1 MRRLIKP
8 DQDKSLAEA
17 FQCKKGDGNCSI
29 FVRSSS
35 KNRCKACLLKK
46 CLQLYNLP
54 KEWPRLQELLP
65 PTMRNGEIK
74 PLPFVSAFQLKSDI
88 NTSGSSSCNS
98 SGSDPMSPKS
108 SGLNNLFGSS
118 LASCRRLM
126 PTWSTSK
133 ESGESNE
140 FRSFTSL
147 SNPLAKNNSKFGS
160 SPQIVP
166 NVNLEKPSIMASSL
180 NASLSPNSESSNKKT
195 PDVKETK
202 STSPKTES
210 TATVSTK
217 AAALPNGNPVEP
229 EETTRPRLRKK
240 DRSDSAAA
248 STAATSTTASTT
260 PSTLTPAVTAIAS
273 TELGKRQR
281 IDLKGPRVKHVCR
294 SASIVLGQPVATFG
308 DENQILDTLDTPP
321 RPESPNGIVDFH
333 EPPASITAA
342 QNDKQTEQNSECAD
356 STRLSP
362 PATPIINDYDSES
375 TSKEQMGEKSPGDSS
390 KSDDASITSIE
401 SLKRNDE
408 TKPTTRKVSRPNPVT
423 SNSSIIPAI
432 NNKKVNSFM
441 RKPIQKP
448 AVKNTAPT
456 ISIDFWENY
465 DPAEVSQSGFGL
477 IFSEEVQQ
485 INRLCFLC
493 GSFGQDPMIRC
504 FVCCEHYHPYCV
516 EDEYNLKQQISL
528 DDTNVSLMDTSMI
541 SCMGGSK
548 ENLLNW
554 SCPRCTV
561 CNSCNMKSDFHLW
574 VKCQKCH
581 KNYHS
586 TCLGTSKRLGA
597 DRPLICAGCLKCKSC
612 RTVNVSKFVG
622 NLPMCSPCFKL
633 RQKGK
638 FCPLCQKCYDDND
651 FNIKMMEC
659 GVCKRWVHSKC
670 ENLTDE
676 QYNMLSVLPEN
687 IEFICRICDP
697 NASSWRDAVSAE
709 FKTGLWS
716 IVKLLSKTRQA
727 CALLKLSPRKKPSIC
742 RFCISNGLSP
752 AAAPF
757 ESDFDDP
764 FDFTASQMN
773 GDGNGL
779 LPTMK
784 CYCSS
789 SLTQKPNTSQSL
801 IDIKQKILANKYYS
815 LADFNYDMN
824 VVINAA
830 ASEDLMIAYKEILS
844 EAFPWFQNETKACT
858 DALVEDMYDSCSFD
872 QSAMMENDETDQQAP
887 MVNIPDDI
895 DEYFYQS
902 MPMNDTRICMF
913 CKGCGDGASIN
924 ESRLLYCG
932 QNSWVHAN
940 CAMWSAEVF
949 EEIDG
954 SLQNVHGAIS
964 RGRMIKCS
972 ECGNKGATVG
982 CNVRN
987 CGEHYHFPCA
997 RKVDCAFM
1005 TDKTVFCPQHS
1016 RNATN
1021 DGKVEKE
1028 TNFEVRRSV
1037 YVELD
1042 RKRKRSVCPK
1052 RVQFMIGSLH
1062 VKQLGRFVPQLSDC
1076 ADAIVPVDFQCTRW
1090 YWSTKEPWKMVEYTI
1105 RTRVESNLNVATD
1118 AGRNFTVDH
1127 SKCFNKVQS
1136 GLAKIAKWHTSLI
1149 NGDDYENFAYLD
1161 RHIKLLSGHNEETN
1175 EDEPQTNAD
1184 VFPPEIQEIF
1194 NEIPHDI
1201 LDVFSTLDILG
1212 GFPEAEALST
1222 TGDTKT
1228 EIIMNSDLLRDNTT
1242 DDDLSQGSQNLEN
1255 WTSVNMNAEDAM
1267 LSARSAAGQM
1277 HLKRSKSDLFARN
1290 TFGNKLDPAISVK
1303 RRKRLEMKLP
1313 EAFLL
1318 GLRKDE
1324 ISNNINEITRQCLQ
1338 SEEMKNKSFIW
1349 TAAQR
1354 IVQLNNESQ
1363 QQQQPQKNNALSK
1376 NSFKISQ
1383 LDGMNDIAID
1393 IRSQNT
1399 PVRCDRCHCTYL
1411 TQDLY
1416 RRHLTTCEQF
1426 SPTSESDLDLMSK
1439 STDIRQ
1445 QQQPQT
1451 IQSNMVIASVNGQ
1464 DYCNIPILQQN
1475 NQNQQIFGLGA
1486 NINQLAMQNSMQIH
1500 NGQSLP
1506 IASIQNGT
1514 LPVQMQGMFINPT
1527 TGTIQQQQS
1536 QLFGQP
1542 LTLGA
1547 IQQPVFPLQNIAQT
1561 ATSQNIQY
1569 QPQII
1574 TCSAANT
1581 SHVFT
1586 VTPSQ
1591 QQNITTSNY
1600 ASIKTIQTQPQI
1612 NRNAIILPQSEK
1624 NSPIK
1629 KQAIS
1634 KLQMSPTRAKGGRIG
1649 VAAGA
1654 QKTIQIKK
1662 ANVIK
1667 TENGNKTVA
1676 HITNTSVTNIR
1687 PTSTT
1692 QVDNNNIVIQSA
1704 ANPTQSQPII
1714 VQQVAQT
1721 ANQGN
1726 LLQYVTSDGNNGLQ
1740 YFTMPTNDV
1749 KPLQTATQ
1757 YLTPNPLIPG
1767 TFQLQSDNNN
1777 LVLANTASGLQVLP
1791 NGTLQLAQAQQPQVI
1806 GTLIQPQATP
1816 IQCGMM
1822 SSEQMVLGTT
1832 PSFEMVTNPLSGC
1845 MLLNNQPVYY
1855 GYETVQI
1862 QQNTVMQSQQ
1872 FVSTAMQ
1879 GFSQNASFS
1888 ATTTQVFQASKIE
1901 PIMDMPSGYVVLNA
1915 DGTIITPQAQQP
1927 QILTTANLLQQGI
1940 PQLQNQTAQIQP
1952 TAAGNTWR
1960 IIDDKSSIFSTA
1972 NQNPTIIHS
1981 QASAQPM
1988 QTTAINT
1995 ISMQSP
2001 IAAPAQ
2007 QPSPLPIVGN
2017 TIKTS
2022 PAPVIQLQKV
2032 QPQKQVIKQRAPKQ
2046 SYNAKTVPKPTVKS
2060 SPIVVNEISSASVN
2074 DVKVLNVTSKSTA
2087 KLDMNNTQTPLITT
2101 SSGNDVKISS
2111 KVVPPIVTTQRKNAT
2126 AKPIGPA
2133 AVNKVSAAATVKPKI
2148 VGKTLKQQP
2157 PAPIQQHK
2165 PIPAVSISAPTTTL
2179 PLPTIA
2185 VTTAKPTQ
2193 QAIKP
2198 DLSALKPIAIPKS
2211 PLPILS
2217 IDPPT
2222 SDTAVSADAN
2232 ASNTNTLNFP
2242 AKSSTPESSPMQQSP
2257 TISSTGNQ
2265 FTLQTSN
2272 PPTPASQPNL
2282 NSPPISDASSKPASA
2297 PFAPNINN
2305 QTQINLPLSS
2315 SIQLPTAPYANGNS
2329 FCSFSIQY
2337 TTFGFSFIFI
2347 EPNLKI
2353 NYILFE
2359 QAFRPTW

>member
-1 MRRLIKP
+1 MKRLTNS
-8 DQDKSLAEA
+8 DDKTPTKV
-17 FQCKKGDGNCSI
+17 FKCKKGGNCAILAGS
-29 FVRSSS
+29 VKTS
-35 KNRCKACLLKK
+35 KKRCQACLLKK
-46 CLQLYNLP
+46 FLQLHNLP
-54 KEWPRLQELLP
+54 NNIRSRVQKLLP
-65 PTMRNGEIK
+65 TAMRNGETNA
-74 PLPFVSAFQLKSDI
+74 FASAFKLKTDA
-88 NTSGSSSCNS
+88 NTSCGNNSSSS
-98 SGSDPMSPKS
+98 SGSDLMSPKS

-118 LASCRRLM
+118 LASCRRLV

-133 ESGESNE
+133 DSAETNE

-147 SNPLAKNNSKFGS
+147 SNPLTKNNSKFGS

-166 NVNLEKPSIMASSL
+166 NILEKPSIMASSL
-180 NASLSPNSESSNKKT
+180 NASLSPKSESTSKKEKT
-195 PDVKETK
+195 ETKETK
-202 STSPKTES
+202 STSPKTEAS
-210 TATVSTK
+210 VSVSSK
-217 AAALPNGNPVEP
+217 AVTPSNGSSSEP
-229 EETTRPRLRKK
+229 EESTRLRLRKK
-240 DRSDSAAA
+240 DRTDPVAASAATTGT
-248 STAATSTTASTT
+248 TATTASTT
-260 PSTLTPAVTAIAS
+260 SSTLTPAVTAIAGA
-273 TELGKRQR
+273 ELGKRQR

-294 SASIVLGQPVATFG
+294 SASIVLGQPIATFG

-342 QNDKQTEQNSECAD
+342 QNEKHNEQNECAD

-375 TSKEQMGEKSPGDSS
+375 TSKEQMGEKSPSDSN
-390 KSDDASITSIE
+390 KSDDASVTSIE
-401 SLKRNDE
+401 SVKRNE
-408 TKPTTRKVSRPNPVT
+408 ESKPSTRKVSRPNHVT
-423 SNSSIIPAI
+423 SNSIIPAI
-432 NNKKVNSFM
+432 NKKVNSFM

-448 AVKNTAPT
+448 VAKNTQST
-456 ISIDFWENY
+456 ISLDFWENY

-477 IFSEEVQQ
+477 IFSEEVQH
-485 INRLCFLC
+485 INLLCFLC
-493 GSFGQDPMIRC
+493 GSYGQDPMIRC

-528 DDTNVSLMDTSMI
+528 DDTNVSLLESSMI
-541 SCMGGSK
+541 SGIGGSNALNSK

-697 NASSWRDAVSAE
+697 NASTWRDAVTAE
-709 FKTGLWS
+709 FKAGLLS

-727 CALLKLSPRKKPSIC
+727 CALLKLSPRKKPSMC
-742 RFCISNGLSP
+742 RFCIKNGIERSGEND
-752 AAAPF
+752 F
-757 ESDFDDP
+757 EDKLDDP
-764 FDFTASQMN
+764 FDFTTSQIN
-773 GDGNGL
+773 SESNGL
-779 LPTMK
+779 PAMK

-789 SLTQKPNTSQSL
+789 SLSQKPNASQSL
-801 IDIKQKILANKYYS
+801 IDIKQKIRANKYYS

-830 ASEDLMIAYKEILS
+830 ASDELMTAYKEILS

-858 DALVEDMYDSCSFD
+858 DALVEDMYDSCNFD
-872 QSAMMENDETDQQAP
+872 QSAMENDEADQQAP
-887 MVNIPDDI
+887 MIDIPDDI
-895 DEYFYQS
+895 DEYFYQP
-902 MPMNDTRICMF
+902 MPINDTRICMF
-913 CKGCGDGASIN
+913 CKGCGDGTSSN

-997 RKVDCAFM
+997 RKADCSFM
-1005 TDKTVFCPQHS
+1005 TDKTVFCPQHA

-1021 DGKVEKE
+1021 DGKVDRE
-1028 TNFEVRRSV
+1028 TNFEVRRPV

-1062 VKQLGRFVPQLSDC
+1062 VKQLGRFVPTLSDC
-1076 ADAIVPVDFQCTRW
+1076 ADAIVPVDFLCTRW

-1105 RTRVESNLNVATD
+1105 RTKVESNLNVATD

-1127 SKCFNKVQS
+1127 SNSFNKVQA
-1136 GLAKIAKWHTSLI
+1136 GLAKIAKWHSSLLH
-1149 NGDDYENFAYLD
+1149 GDDMESFAFLD
-1161 RHIKLLSGHNEETN
+1161 RSIRMMNGHNEETN
-1175 EDEPQTNAD
+1175 EDEPQSNAD
-1184 VFPPEIQEIF
+1184 VLPPEIQDAIF
-1194 NEIPHDI
+1194 NDIPHDI
-1201 LDVFSTLDILG
+1201 LDVFSMLDI
-1212 GFPEAEALST
+1212 FPPNPDGDDLMST
-1222 TGDTKT
+1222 TGDTKP
-1228 EIIMNSDLLRDNTT
+1228 EGIINSDLLRDNTT
-1242 DDDLSQGSQNLEN
+1242 DDDISQSSQKGLDMES
-1255 WTSVNMNAEDAM
+1255 WTSVNMHAEDAM

-1277 HLKRSKSDLFARN
+1277 HLKRNKSDLFGRSRGSRPSN
-1290 TFGNKLDPAISVK
+1290 NKLDSAISAK
-1303 RRKRLEMKLP
+1303 RRKRLDLKIP
-1313 EAFLL
+1313 EALLL

-1363 QQQQPQKNNALSK
+1363 QQQQQQKNSTVSK
-1376 NSFKISQ
+1376 SSFKISQ

-1393 IRSQNT
+1393 IRSQNA

-1411 TQDLY
+1411 TQESY

-1426 SPTSESDLDLMSK
+1426 AAASESDSDGNTK
-1439 STDIRQ
+1439 TEIRQ
-1445 QQQPQT
+1445 QQQQQQQP
-1451 IQSNMVIASVNGQ
+1451 IQSNMVITSVNGS
-1464 DYCNIPILQQN
+1464 DYCNIPIIQQN
-1475 NQNQQIFGLGA
+1475 NQNQQIFGINGA
-1486 NINQLAMQNSMQIH
+1486 NLNQLAMQNAVQIH

-1527 TGTIQQQQS
+1527 TATIQPQQS
-1536 QLFGQP
+1536 QIFGQQ
-1542 LTLGA
+1542 LTLGG
-1547 IQQPVFPLQNIAQT
+1547 IPQQVFPIQNLAQT
-1561 ATSQNIQY
+1561 ATSHHNIQY

-1581 SHVFT
+1581 SQVLT
-1586 VTPSQ
+1586 ATPSQ
-1591 QQNITTSNY
+1591 HQNITTSNY
-1600 ASIKTIQTQPQI
+1600 ASIKTIQTQPQV
-1612 NRNAIILPQSEK
+1612 NRNAIILPQAEK
-1624 NSPIK
+1624 NSPGK
-1629 KQAIS
+1629 KQAIT
-1634 KLQMSPTRAKGGRIG
+1634 KLQMSPTRAKPRIG
-1649 VAAGA
+1649 TAAGA

-1676 HITNTSVTNIR
+1676 QITNTSVTNIR

-1704 ANPTQSQPII
+1704 TNPTQSQPII
-1714 VQQVAQT
+1714 VTQAP
-1721 ANQGN
+1721 NQGN
-1726 LLQYVTSDGNNGLQ
+1726 LLQYVAASDGNNGLQ

-1749 KPLQTATQ
+1749 KPLQAATQ

-1767 TFQLQSDNNN
+1767 TYQLQSDNNN
-1777 LVLANTASGLQVLP
+1777 LVLANTAPSLQMLP
-1791 NGTLQLAQAQQPQVI
+1791 NGTLQLAQPQQPQVI
-1806 GTLIQPQATP
+1806 GTLIQPQGAP

-1822 SSEQMVLGTT
+1822 SSEQMVLGAA
-1832 PSFEMVTNPLSGC
+1832 PSFEMVANPLNGC
-1845 MLLNNQPVYY
+1845 MLLNNQPLYY
-1855 GYETVQI
+1855 GFETIV

-1879 GFSQNASFS
+1879 GVLSQNASFS

-1901 PIMDMPSGYVVLNA
+1901 PIMDMQPSYVVLNP
-1915 DGTIITPQAQQP
+1915 DGTITTPQTQQP
-1927 QILTTANLLQQGI
+1927 QILTTANLLQQAI
-1940 PQLQNQTAQIQP
+1940 PQIQNQTAQIQP
-1952 TAAGNTWR
+1952 TATANAGWR
-1960 IIDDKSSIFSTA
+1960 IIDDKSAIFSTA
-1972 NQNPTIIHS
+1972 NPTIMQS
-1981 QASAQPM
+1981 QPIQTSA
-1988 QTTAINT
+1988 ANT
-1995 ISMQSP
+1995 ISMPSPISSQTTQPPTPMSIANVVTTQSIPTVTPSQSP
-2001 IAAPAQ
+2001 A
-2007 QPSPLPIVGN
+2007 
-2017 TIKTS
+2017 
-2022 PAPVIQLQKV
+2022 IQLQKV
-2032 QPQKQVIKQRAPKQ
+2032 QPQKQIVKQRATKQ
-2046 SYNAKTVPKPTVKS
+2046 PSYTAKMVTKPIVKS
-2060 SPIVVNEISSASVN
+2060 SPIVVNEISSATPNN
-2074 DVKVLNVTSKSTA
+2074 DVKHIMNITA
-2087 KLDMNNTQTPLITT
+2087 KPAESTVKIDLNNTQTPLITT
-2101 SSGNDVKISS
+2101 SSGNEMKISA
-2111 KVVPPIVTTQRKNAT
+2111 KVVPPIVTTIPRKVTA
-2126 AKPIGPA
+2126 AKPI
-2133 AVNKVSAAATVKPKI
+2133 VSGAKITTTTTAAAPVVKPKI
-2148 VGKTLKQQP
+2148 VGKTLTKQQP
-2157 PAPIQQHK
+2157 PVQIQQQQPQK
-2165 PIPAVSISAPTTTL
+2165 SVPIVSIAAPTPATTI
-2179 PLPTIA
+2179 PLPTVA
-2185 VTTAKPTQ
+2185 VTIAKPTLTN
-2193 QAIKP
+2193 IKSE
-2198 DLSALKPIAIPKS
+2198 LNASKPMAIPKS

-2217 IDPPT
+2217 IDPPSGDTMAT
-2222 SDTAVSADAN
+2222 SDSAAPKVTSSSFSIKTATSV
-2232 ASNTNTLNFP
+2232 
-2242 AKSSTPESSPMQQSP
+2242 SSPMQQSP

-2265 FTLQTSN
+2265 FTSQTSN
-2272 PPTPASQPNL
+2272 SSTPAPQL
-2282 NSPPISDASSKPASA
+2282 NSPPISDASAKQAPA
-2297 PFAPNINN
+2297 PFTANLSN
-2305 QTQINLPLSS
+2305 QTQINLPLSC
-2315 SIQLPTAPYANGNS
+2315 SIQLPTAPYANGKYSKNS
-2329 FCSFSIQY
+2329 Y
-2337 TTFGFSFIFI
+2337 
-2347 EPNLKI
+2347 
-2353 NYILFE
+2353 
-2359 QAFRPTW
+2359 